1 MNCLYL
7 FVPLAERERGREKKD
22 TLPWIRMYLI
32 LLKNNWIPPKAI
44 KRNELKVHF
53 YFIIIIIF
61 FQFHIHNLFLPKI
74 SMNCKL
80 FSGAS
85 IENIFIEFLFFNCI
99 FFLFLALCAAFNLI
113 HDRTIFFLLLLYFSL
128 PFQIKGKRW
137 GNEKRNKATSA
148 RKDE

>member
-7 FVPLAERERGREKKD
+7 FVPLAEREREREKKD

-53 YFIIIIIF
+53 YFIIIIII

-99 FFLFLALCAAFNLI
+99 FFISCSLCRLQFDSWSHNFLSPLALFLFAISN
-113 HDRTIFFLLLLYFSL
+113 
-128 PFQIKGKRW
+128 
-137 GNEKRNKATSA
+137 
-148 RKDE
+148 